1 MRPSPL
7 KPDRQRLASQP
18 EYQELVTRRRGSR
31 PNGLNGRGC
40 VSRRID
46 LDAALKV
53 GAVFDTDSSAR
64 NITDNGAVFCNFA
77 ASTGIAVA
85 DSLAIDNP
93 FTGVNFRIELRRG
106 TDGECM
112 AIKEYRTVHNAV
124 DLQVFRAG
132 DFSFNLQA
140 GAKSSARAG
149 RGSCR
154 ACGGRGGGSERDVRC
169 CCPSG

>member
-31 PNGLNGRGC
+31 PNGLNGRGF

-64 NITDNGAVFCNFA
+64 NITDNGAVFCNFD
-77 ASTGIAVA
+77 ASTGIDVA
-85 DSLAIDNP
+85 DSLAIDNH

-112 AIKEYRTVHNAV
+112 AIKEHRTGHNAAVLQAFRTVGFA
-124 DLQVFRAG
+124 
-132 DFSFNLQA
+132 FNRQA
-140 GAKSSARAG
+140 AAHATGGAG
-149 RGSCR
+149 RGGCR
-154 ACGGRGGGSERDVRC
+154 AC
-169 CCPSG
+169 